1 MRMTIP
7 ANPCRGQVLLV
18 VLFSVMVLVFA
29 VLWLADIH
37 HLVRAKDKTQNAGD
51 AAALEAARW
60 QGIGLNL
67 EGELNLLA
75 AMATAFGDSAAVEAI
90 TNTQTRV
97 QFAVPMTGAYAAQ
110 QAAKLNGAPDNE
122 AFVRFVR
129 DCAASVRHEYGA
141 IIGGTAALTPP
152 WEGAWDEYA
161 EMLDALAGTGMPA
174 GIDNAL
180 FYFESGGNHILL
192 ESGFYRAVL
201 GRDWCW
207 FYRNGMSLLEDYT
220 DYRWW
225 SGLPGVADRAPASC
239 EFLGLGLRPFSL
251 RIRQFLSMPDLD
263 GSLAAED
270 LPDVEALLEENERRA
285 RREAG
290 AAVGYEDAIDEEIR
304 NPVCSFVIY
313 EPYRWAA
320 WDVMTDPAFPIDG
333 DLKPEY
339 DYWGADAAIRVE
351 NTVDRLTQR
360 ADGSQALED
369 MMVWTAAAKPF
380 GFLKTEEGKRVPPTY
395 LPIVLPV
402 FTDVRL
408 IPYDACSTRGD
419 GSFNLNW
426 IHHCREHLPGY
437 MDRGPDACVAGCR
450 YCNALR
456 RWEPLEFRENGI
468 RWLVKNNWKC
478 TVVPG
483 PGPGSSGGSRHAH

>member
-1 MRMTIP
+1 MRRTFRS
-7 ANPCRGQVLLV
+7 NKRQGQVLLV

-67 EGELNLLA
+67 EGEFNLLA
-75 AMATAFGDSAAVEAI
+75 AVATAMGDHATVETI
-90 TNTQTRV
+90 TNTQARV

-122 AFVRFVR
+122 SFARFVR
-129 DCAASVRHEYGA
+129 DCTASVRHEYGA
-141 IIGGTAALTPP
+141 IVGESFALTPP
-152 WEGAWDEYA
+152 WDGAWKEYA
-161 EMLDALAGTGMPA
+161 EMLEALAGTGVPA

-180 FYFESGGNHILL
+180 FYFEAGGNHLL
-192 ESGFYRAVL
+192 LQSAFYRAVL

-207 FYRNGMSLLEDYT
+207 FYRNGMGLLEDYT

-225 SGLPGVADRAPASC
+225 PGLPGATDRAPSGC
-239 EFLGLGLRPFSL
+239 EFLGLGLRPTPL
-251 RIRQFLSMPDLD
+251 RIRQFLSLPDLD
-263 GSLAAED
+263 GVLDAED
-270 LPDVEALLEENERRA
+270 LPDTETLVETNDLRA

-290 AAVGYEDAIDEEIR
+290 AAVGYEYLIDEEIR
-304 NPVCSFVIY
+304 NPVCSFLAY

-320 WDVMTDPAFPIDG
+320 WDVMTDPAFPVDG
-333 DLKPEY
+333 NLKPEY

-351 NTVDRLTQR
+351 NSVDRLTDR
-360 ADGSQALED
+360 ADGSAADED
-369 MMVWTAAAKPF
+369 IMVWTAAAKPF
-380 GFLKTEEGKRVPPTY
+380 GYIQTEEGRRVPPTF

-419 GSFNLNW
+419 GSFNLKW
-426 IHHCREHLPGY
+426 IKHCREHLPLY
-437 MDRGPDACVAGCR
+437 MDRGPSACAAGCR

-456 RWEPLEFRENGI
+456 RWEPQDFRENGI

-478 TVVPG
+478 TILPG